1 MDSPASPLSVA
12 VRWDAGEAV
21 IALSGDLDYL
31 TAPYAAGRVGEVLD
45 RRPARLVLDLAGVSF
60 IDSYGLNVMRVI
72 IRARQALDF
81 EDRLILRSPAEGIR
95 RVLQLTGM
103 DRLCVIDGGGR
114 PPADQG
120 GPGGPPMPR

>member
-12 VRWDAGEAV
+12 VRWDATETV
-21 IALSGDLDYL
+21 IVLSGELDYL

-72 IRARQALDF
+72 LKARHAL
-81 EDRLILRSPAEGIR
+81 EPANRLVIRSPADGIR
-95 RVLQLTGM
+95 RVLQLTGL
-103 DRLCVIDGGGR
+103 DRMCVIDGSGR
-114 PPADQG
+114 PPAP
-120 GPGGPPMPR
+120 PGNG